1 LDKFV
6 VVGGEPLK
14 GEICVRAAKNAL
26 LPCLAASLL
35 TSEKIIF
42 ERTSLLVD
50 IFSMVSL
57 LEHLGVRIEGNIGR
71 TLALKAD
78 DISSLVAPYD
88 LVRKMRASVLVLGPL
103 LSRFKKARVSLPGGC
118 AIGARPVDQ
127 HIKGLKALGAE
138 IDYEEGY
145 IVAKCDE
152 LKGGD
157 VFFDKVTVGGTQNIL
172 MAAVLAKGRTTI
184 ANAAREPEV
193 VDLGNLLIKMG
204 ARIEGLGTDRIVVEG
219 VDELKGCSH
228 NPIPDRIECG
238 TFLAAAAATKGKI
251 KVKECNPNHLE
262 AFLMK
267 LEEMGYEVALGEN
280 SIFLDGEK
288 EVNSVDITT
297 SPYPGFPTDLQAQ
310 FVSLLTQAVGTAT
323 VREEIFETRF
333 MHIPELQR
341 LGADIKLEGN
351 AAVIK
356 GKTALKGAPVMASD
370 LRASASLV
378 IAGLVAK
385 GKTTINRIYHL
396 DRGYEKFEERLQ
408 SLGARIERIK

>member
-1 LDKFV
+1 MDKFV

>member
-1 LDKFV
+1 MDKFIV
-6 VVGGEPLK
+6 IGGVPLK
-14 GEICVRAAKNAL
+14 GEISVRAAKNAL

-50 IFSMVSL
+50 IFSMISL
-57 LEHLGVRIEGNIGR
+57 LEHLGVKIEGKIGGSI
-71 TLALKAD
+71 TLKAD
-78 DISSLVAPYD
+78 EVSSLVAPYD

-103 LSRFKKARVSLPGGC
+103 LARFKKAKVSLPGGC

-157 VFFDKVTVGGTQNIL
+157 IFFDKITVGGTQNIL
-172 MAAVLAKGRTTI
+172 MASVLAKGRTTI

-193 VDLGNLLIKMG
+193 VDLGNLLKKMG
-204 ARIEGLGTDRIVVEG
+204 AKIEGLGTDRIVVEG
-219 VDELKGCSH
+219 VDELKGGVH

-251 KVKECNPNHLE
+251 KMKDCNPTHLE
-262 AFLMK
+262 AFLIK
-267 LEEMGYEVALGEN
+267 LEEMGYEVVSNEN
-280 SIFLDGEK
+280 SIFLNGEK

-310 FVSLLTQAVGTAT
+310 FVALLTQAVGTAT

-351 AAVIK
+351 AAVVK
-356 GKTALKGAPVMASD
+356 GKTSLKGAPVMASD

-385 GKTTINRIYHL
+385 GKTIINRIYHL

>member
-1 LDKFV
+1 MDKFV
-6 VVGGEPLK
+6 ISGGVSLK
-14 GEICVRAAKNAL
+14 GEICIKAAKNAL

-35 TSEKIIF
+35 TSEKIVF
-42 ERTSLLVD
+42 ERSSLLVD

-57 LEHLGVRIEGNIGR
+57 LDHLGVKMEGNVGG
-71 TLALKAD
+71 TLTLKAD

-88 LVRKMRASVLVLGPL
+88 LVRKMRASILVLGPL
-103 LSRFKKARVSLPGGC
+103 LARFKKARVSLPGGC
-118 AIGARPVDQ
+118 ALGARPVDQ

-172 MAAVLAKGRTTI
+172 MASVLAKGKTTI

-193 VDLGNLLIKMG
+193 VDLGNLLVKMG
-204 ARIEGLGTDRIVVEG
+204 AKIEGVGTDRIVVEG
-219 VDELKGCSH
+219 VDELKGCTY

-251 KVKECNPNHLE
+251 KVKECNPKHLE
-262 AFLMK
+262 SFLLK
-267 LEEMGYEVALGEN
+267 LEEMGYKVVSEEN
-280 SIFLDGEK
+280 SIYLDAEK
-288 EVNSVDITT
+288 EVSSVDITT
-297 SPYPGFPTDLQAQ
+297 APYPGFPTDLQAQ

-351 AAVIK
+351 AAVVK
-356 GKTALKGAPVMASD
+356 GKTVLKGAPVMASD

-385 GKTTINRIYHL
+385 GTTTVHRIYHL

-408 SLGARIERIK
+408 SLGAKIERIK